1 MADPDVIVARNS
13 ERLARLAR
21 GEAAQRARARSRGR
35 AQASLKR
42 RVRRAVMVA
51 AALILTPILYGLII
65 GPIGT
70 TALVLLVLAG
80 ALAIAA
86 AFLFDPTAA
95 SAQTVEAAPTDQLPN
110 VTDAWLDARRR
121 ELPAAAAPH
130 IDAISNHLATLGTQ
144 LVHVEGEND
153 VTQDLDRLL
162 KKHLPGLV
170 DRYTKVPAAQRA
182 ADPGLEA
189 TLVSGLALV
198 ERELARASKKL
209 SEADRDAVHIQ
220 GRFLENRYGETDI
233 NQAG

>member
-1 MADPDVIVARNS
+1 MADPDIIVARNA

-35 AQASLKR
+35 AKTSFAR
-42 RVRRAVMVA
+42 RLRRALIIA
-51 AALILTPILYGLII
+51 AGLILTPILYGLVV

-70 TALVLLVLAG
+70 TALVLLVLFG
-80 ALAIAA
+80 ALAIMS
-86 AFLFDPTAA
+86 AFIWDSTAA
-95 SAQTVEAAPTDQLPN
+95 SAQNVETATIDLLPT
-110 VTDAWLDARRR
+110 VTDAWLDRQRR
-121 ELPAAAAPH
+121 ELPTSAAPL
-130 IDAISNHLATLGTQ
+130 IDAISSQLAILETQ
-144 LVHVEGEND
+144 LVHVEGTND

-209 SEADRDAVHIQ
+209 SQADRDAVHIQ

-233 NQAG
+233 DKVD

>member
-1 MADPDVIVARNS
+1 MADPDIIVARNE

-21 GEAAQRARARSRGR
+21 GEAAQRARARSRAR
-35 AQASLKR
+35 TQASFAR
-42 RVRRAVMVA
+42 RFRRALMIA
-51 AALILTPILYGLII
+51 AAIILTPILYGLTI

-70 TALVLLVLAG
+70 TALVLLVLFG
-80 ALAIAA
+80 AMAIMS
-86 AFLFDPTAA
+86 AFIWDSSAP
-95 SAQTVEAAPTDQLPN
+95 SAQDVDTATIDVLPT
-110 VTDAWLDARRR
+110 VTDAWLHTQRRQ
-121 ELPAAAAPH
+121 LPAAAAPH
-130 IDAISNHLATLGTQ
+130 IDAISGHLATLEAQ
-144 LVHVEGEND
+144 LAHVEGEND